1 MPHLTRLFIKT
12 ALIYFAAALLTGV
25 VVAARPVLDLPA
37 PLVALTPVYFH
48 LLMLGWATQLI
59 FGVVHWMFPKQSRD
73 KPRGSD
79 RLAAASY
86 ALLNGGLILRAA
98 GEPLQAVQPS
108 AGWGW
113 LLAISALLQWLA
125 GLAFVA
131 HAWPRVKPLGA

>member
-1 MPHLTRLFIKT
+1 MPRLTRLFIKT

-25 VVAARPVLDLPA
+25 AAAARPALDLPA
-37 PLVALTPVYFH
+37 PFVALTPVYFH

-79 RLAAASY
+79 RLAVASY

-98 GEPLQAVQPS
+98 GEPLQAFQPG
-108 AGWGW
+108 A
-113 LLAISALLQWLA
+113 AA
-125 GLAFVA
+125 AFVV